1 MMPARVPV
9 SGNPLPDESLHG
21 FVLRMAGRNSMAG
34 LKWILDQLGR
44 RSIAQL
50 GEADERRIAYI
61 FGADARAV
69 EDLVVPGRWI
79 DGVHVHW
86 VRGQEVTRP
95 YLLRAAR
102 PQWCP
107 RCLAEFGYA
116 RIAWSFQLVTACHVH
131 GVALLERCPNC
142 SRPLRWQRRS
152 LLACNCGA
160 SLQDAVCE
168 PAGGAELSVACWI
181 SGRLGSASA
190 NDRHIA
196 SWTKLLEDL
205 SLDGGM
211 RLIYAAG
218 LQRDAGHRVGPG
230 EARAGLTTLECRL
243 ACQRASERLGRLVSN
258 PSDEDRGHLR
268 QLIHIPALLALSLD
282 GVTAIDRQLARST
295 LEVGLQVA
303 PVLGRFASRSHN
315 AQLALPGV

>member
-1 MMPARVPV
+1 MIPTRVPV
-9 SGNPLPDESLHG
+9 PGDPFADESLHG
-21 FVLRMAGRNSMAG
+21 FVLRMAGRNRMAG

-50 GEADERRIAYI
+50 GEADERRIAYL

-69 EDLVVPGRWI
+69 EGLIVPGRWI

-95 YLLRAAR
+95 YLLRIAR
-102 PQWCP
+102 PQWCS

-116 RIAWSFQLVTACHVH
+116 RVAWSMQLVTACNVH
-131 GVALLERCPNC
+131 RVRLLERCPSC

-152 LLACNCGA
+152 LLACTCGA
-160 SLQDAVCE
+160 SLQDAACA
-168 PAGGAELSVACWI
+168 PASDEELAVARWI
-181 SGRLGSASA
+181 AGHLESASA
-190 NDRHIA
+190 NDPHA
-196 SWTKLLEDL
+196 SPWMALLEGL

-211 RLIYAAG
+211 RLLYSAG

-243 ACQRASERLGRLVSN
+243 ACQRAAERLGRLMSN
-258 PSDEDRGHLR
+258 PSDEDRVHLR

-282 GVTAIDRQLARST
+282 GTTAIDRQLARST
-295 LEVGLQVA
+295 LEVGLRVA
-303 PVLGRFASRSHN
+303 PVQGRFASRSQN